1 MGLRS
6 MAGKMTLIAILL
18 CLQMVDLKPKHYLIE
33 VADSP
38 IMEHGFD
45 YHEQE
50 FEYQQH
56 MHQPIPQD
64 EGNVGKVEEP
74 NGYDSKAN
82 EDAGDAVKPEEPNG
96 YESKTIEAEE
106 GAIKEVEEEPNGYE
120 SKVNE
125 DEGSTGN
132 NEEPNGYES
141 KTSEA
146 EGGAVKPEE
155 PKGYEE
161 EKSSPANSAERIR
174 RN

>member
-1 MGLRS
+1 

-74 NGYDSKAN
+74 TGYESKINEVEGGAVKPEEPNGYDSKAN

-96 YESKTIEAEE
+96 YESKT
-106 GAIKEVEEEPNGYE
+106 
-120 SKVNE
+120 
-125 DEGSTGN
+125 
-132 NEEPNGYES
+132 
-141 KTSEA
+141 SEA

-155 PKGYEE
+155 PKGYEGN
-161 EKSSPANSAERIR
+161 ANEDEGSAGNNE
-174 RN
+174 

>member
-1 MGLRS
+1 MGLRR

-38 IMEHGFD
+38 TMEHGFD

-56 MHQPIPQD
+56 MHQPIPKD
-64 EGNVGKVEEP
+64 GGNVGK
-74 NGYDSKAN
+74 D
-82 EDAGDAVKPEEPNG
+82 
-96 YESKTIEAEE
+96 
-106 GAIKEVEEEPNGYE
+106 
-120 SKVNE
+120 
-125 DEGSTGN
+125 
-132 NEEPNGYES
+132 EEPNGYES

-155 PKGYEE
+155 PNGYDSKANEDAGAAVKPEEPNGYESKTSEAEGGAVKEVEEEPNGYESKTNEAEGGAVKPEEPKGYEGN
-161 EKSSPANSAERIR
+161 ANED
-174 RN
+174 